1 MDLLICILLL
11 TLLANAVLVVC
22 VRKMLTACLIFMI
35 QSLIMVLMWILLQAP
50 DLAVTEAAVG
60 AGVSSLLFFLAL
72 RRIRALDTETAP
84 TADPKASPAGTEGG
98 RTHD

>member
-72 RRIRALDTETAP
+72 RRIRALDAETDP
-84 TADPKASPAGTEGG
+84 VPDPKASPTGTEGR

>member
-11 TLLANAVLVVC
+11 TLLVNAVLVVC

-35 QSLIMVLMWILLQAP
+35 QSLIMVVMWILLQAP

-72 RRIRALDTETAP
+72 RRIRALDTETDPAP
-84 TADPKASPAGTEGG
+84 ARKASPAGTERG
-98 RTHD
+98 RAHG